1 MIQFKIGSVPEHFM
15 LPWHLAME
23 NGDFQAKD
31 LSVQWQD
38 YPGGTGAMMSDLRDG
53 HLDIAIA
60 LTEGVVAD
68 IIKHQAG
75 KIAQIFVSSPLTW
88 GIHVAANSFYQ
99 SVEELEGKTF
109 AISRM
114 GSGSHLMAMVMAKH
128 RGWATEQLQLKVVGG
143 MDGARQALPVGEAD
157 AFMWEKF
164 MTQPI
169 VERGEFRRVGE
180 FDTPWPCFVIIVR
193 NKVLIDHLDKAQEL
207 FQVVQQSAANFM
219 CQQDASDLITQ
230 RYGLTLEDANHWF
243 TRTQWQTDFE
253 VPEAMLNQVM
263 DALLSCQIIDQPVEP
278 NQLSSSIAVLKQ

>member
-23 NGDFQAKD
+23 KGDFQAKD

-38 YPGGTGAMMSDLRDG
+38 YPGGTGAMMSDLREGD
-53 HLDIAIA
+53 LDIAIA

-75 KIAQIFVSSPLTW
+75 KITQVFVSSPLTW
-88 GIHVAANSFYQ
+88 GIHVADNSSYQ

-114 GSGSHLMAMVMAKH
+114 GSGSHLMAMVMAKY
-128 RGWATEQLQLKVVGG
+128 RGWSTDELQLKIVGG
-143 MDGARQALPVGEAD
+143 MDGARKALPISEAD

-164 MTQPI
+164 MTQPV
-169 VERGEFRRVGE
+169 VEQGEFRRVGE

-193 NKVLIDHLDKAQEL
+193 NEVLSDQLDKIKAL
-207 FQVVQQSAANFM
+207 LQVMQQSATNFM
-219 CQQDASDLITQ
+219 HQQDAPALVAQ
-230 RYGLTLEDANHWF
+230 RYGLTSEDASHWF
-243 TRTQWQTDFE
+243 NRTQWQIDFE
-253 VPEAMLNQVM
+253 ISKAMLNQVM
-263 DALLSCQIIDQPVEP
+263 DALLSCQIIDQPIKP
-278 NQLSSSIAVLKQ
+278 NQLCSSIVVLK